1 MKRYGRITG
10 ILLGGALLFAVSF
23 GFAGCRQ
30 EEPEG
35 ITGSFC
41 TLQEAYD
48 AGFLTHDDLMSIAY
62 YHNEGREYNEEII
75 PEDFQPVP
83 LVPLDEETEAA
94 IIRTY
99 LEEYSKEANII
110 GYMGTY
116 GRCAIVRMYNLPY
129 VVPTIWDITVSGIR
143 FVYPNWIPTSVWV
156 KD

>member
-1 MKRYGRITG
+1 MKRYGRIAG

-23 GFAGCRQ
+23 GLAGCRQ

-48 AGFLTHDDLMSIAY
+48 AGFLTQDDLMSIAY

-99 LEEYSKEANII
+99 LEEYSKEASIVS
-110 GYMGTY
+110 YMGTY
-116 GRCAIVRMYNLPY
+116 GRCAIVRMWYLPY
-129 VVPTIWDITVSGIR
+129 HQPAFWETCVNGIR
-143 FVYPNWIPTSVWV
+143 FVYPWNIPTSVWV